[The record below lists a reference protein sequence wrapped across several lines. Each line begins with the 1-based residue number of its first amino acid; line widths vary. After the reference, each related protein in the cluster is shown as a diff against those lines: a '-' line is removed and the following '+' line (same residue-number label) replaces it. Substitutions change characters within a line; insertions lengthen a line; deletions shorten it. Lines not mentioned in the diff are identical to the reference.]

1 MRLRDI
7 IDLVESQGQ
16 DEIDEGLKSAL
27 KGAALGAAALASSN
41 ASAAPSKV
49 DPEIVAASG
58 DTARTRPVASK
69 KDAAKKDAPAKK
81 SVDPKAAA
89 KKFHL
94 DLK

>member
-81 SVDPKAAA
+81 AVDPKAAA